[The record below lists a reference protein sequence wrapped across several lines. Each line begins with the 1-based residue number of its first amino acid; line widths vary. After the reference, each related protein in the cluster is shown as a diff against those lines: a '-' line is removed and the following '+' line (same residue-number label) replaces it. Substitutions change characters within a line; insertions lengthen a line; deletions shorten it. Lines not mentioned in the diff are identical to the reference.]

1 MRPRRASG
9 AVAPSTRP
17 SGVNIETVAIATLTP
32 DPRNARDHTT
42 GVPELAESL
51 SEFGQRKNLVVWHDV
66 VISGNGLMLA
76 AQSLGWTHMEI
87 DPRYVDVIIARWE
100 KFTGKK
106 AKLLPKSR
114 KSATSRA
121 RAT

>member
-1 MRPRRASG
+1 M
-9 AVAPSTRP
+9 
-17 SGVNIETVAIATLTP
+17 NIETVAIATLTP